1 MPYVVEIGG
10 DIDMATVED
19 LEQPVIQAIRDGRRP
34 VILDLSECP
43 FIDSSGL
50 RLLVRARH
58 LLHEDGDGDGRHL
71 LAVVASDH
79 VAGVL
84 QLTAIDRIVAVAPS
98 RGQAEGMLDLG

>member
-10 DIDMATVED
+10 DLDMATVVD
-19 LEQPVIQAIRDGRRP
+19 LEEPVIQAIRDGRRP

-58 LLHEDGDGDGRHL
+58 LLDGGSDGGGRQL
-71 LAVVASDH
+71 LAVVARDH

-84 QLTAIDRIVAVAPS
+84 QLTAIDKLIAVARS
-98 RGQAEGMLDLG
+98 RAEAEGMLELG